1 MAASSTQ
8 LIVCRFGCDFISMCI
23 MVFTRG
29 LMSPAPKVGFPLTCE
44 PCVYTKSCGFHFRLW
59 DRISAM
65 SGGVGG
71 LTCVDVSVL
80 ALLLCILASS
90 CDVSII
96 VVFMGFLYS
105 WVRAMFRV
113 PCIRTV
119 SSRLSA
125 LEFATRY
132 MLRLYFI
139 CAMACMV
146 LACGSMATF

>member
-1 MAASSTQ
+1 MAASSAQ
-8 LIVCRFGCDFISMCI
+8 LIVCRFGCNFISMCI
-23 MVFTRG
+23 MVFVRG

-90 CDVSII
+90 CDVSVCIC
-96 VVFMGFLYS
+96 VFVICPYLSVKTVLGVS
-105 WVRAMFRV
+105 ATTG
-113 PCIRTV
+113 CI
-119 SSRLSA
+119 LS
-125 LEFATRY
+125 
-132 MLRLYFI
+132 
-139 CAMACMV
+139 V
-146 LACGSMATF
+146 